1 MWRARAFSSYSRALS
16 QGRPRARASFSKAR
30 GSYTASNVI
39 VTPNSR
45 ISQDFFTIRE
55 LSDLDDRSQD
65 EPNVRDVYL
74 QPVWQTA
81 IREELKSLED
91 AGTFER
97 VHISDLCT
105 DTKALNRSSDALHYR
120 SDGA

>member
-1 MWRARAFSSYSRALS
+1 MNLC
-16 QGRPRARASFSKAR
+16 KAQLR
-30 GSYTASNVI
+30 RRLLILGVKKHLRLRNHMS
-39 VTPNSR
+39 
-45 ISQDFFTIRE
+45 
-55 LSDLDDRSQD
+55 
-65 EPNVRDVYL
+65 L

>member
-1 MWRARAFSSYSRALS
+1 MSLRA
-16 QGRPRARASFSKAR
+16 
-30 GSYTASNVI
+30 
-39 VTPNSR
+39 
-45 ISQDFFTIRE
+45 
-55 LSDLDDRSQD
+55 
-65 EPNVRDVYL
+65 L